1 MGNCV
6 ACSVGRPTLYSEP
19 APLFPQTDKPGFRC
33 MIELLSGIESRN
45 CSQLSKIFPPISN
58 YTRPPP
64 FKPGPHLLICFSRS
78 SSASATRAVG
88 MIPKDRCNKTY
99 TMNTS
104 NYTLSWARADLYWSC
119 GGGSL
124 LPRLPIGWWG
134 RCAIVR
140 LATPVF
146 FLGHKQM
153 NKVSTRQRR
162 STYFDLTKDGL
173 TYIDSI
179 GIPRGVPDEFKLADQ
194 IAAGFENIPLL
205 SALFPITL
213 NKNVDRINY
222 VNYNVLRLANLTR
235 EQLESNSLPPHLWPF
250 KTVWR

>member
-1 MGNCV
+1 MTGV
-6 ACSVGRPTLYSEP
+6 
-19 APLFPQTDKPGFRC
+19 QTCALP
-33 MIELLSGIESRN
+33 
-45 CSQLSKIFPPISN
+45 
-58 YTRPPP
+58 
-64 FKPGPHLLICFSRS
+64 ICFKAIIFSQS
-78 SSASATRAVG
+78 FLCVSLFFTL
-88 MIPKDRCNKTY
+88 DT
-99 TMNTS
+99 TT
-104 NYTLSWARADLYWSC
+104 YTLSWARADLYWSC

-134 RCAIVR
+134 RCALVR

-146 FLGHKQM
+146 FLGHKQS

-162 STYFDLTKDGL
+162 NTNFDLAQNSP

-205 SALFPITL
+205 SALFPITP

-222 VNYNVLRLANLTR
+222 VNYNILRLANLTR
-235 EQLESNSLPPHLWPF
+235 DAVEGLAEQLSATSLMAVQNRLALDMLLAEKGVGRAVSGVAEVEKVEGEAPGVR
-250 KTVWR
+250 KRR